1 MSEKVRRVDYNP
13 DEYISGVGGVLT
25 AEQQG
30 VYWMI
35 CSLIMSEGEA
45 VDNDPQRF
53 GGLCKMRPSQVRA
66 TIDVLVQKGKI
77 KVADDGKL
85 YQKRALNEVEK
96 ASKRIRTAAENG
108 AKGGRPAKIVEA
120 NQQGPEPTGLSAA
133 KLTTNY
139 QPPTINVEQEQEL
152 RPKPQKKRFTYP
164 AAFLQFWE
172 AYPTDSLMSKK
183 EAFTVWD
190 KLPEEEQAQVY
201 QSLPA
206 FKAYCSAHSDYRPV
220 HANRYITQQRYEGFL
235 KTQQATENRE
245 FVVLGSE
252 TWAAILRK
260 RGVQTMSHSERAG
273 QRGWWFE
280 KGEIAAALKAPKL
293 VEWQTRGAA

>member
-30 VYWMI
+30 VYWMV

-45 VDNDPQRF
+45 VENDAQRF

-77 KVADDGKL
+77 KVTDDGKL
-85 YQKRALNEVEK
+85 YQNRALSEVEK
-96 ASKRIRTAAENG
+96 ASKRIKTAAENG
-108 AKGGRPAKIVEA
+108 SKGGRPSRIVEQ
-120 NQQGPEPTGLSAA
+120 NQQNPEPTGLSPA
-133 KLTTNY
+133 KLTTNH
-139 QPPTINVEQEQEL
+139 QQPTINVDEE
-152 RPKPQKKRFTYP
+152 RVVRTKPQKRHAYTP
-164 AAFLQFWE
+164 AFLQFWE

-183 EAFTVWD
+183 EAATVFD
-190 KLPEEEQAQVY
+190 KLPEDVQAKVI

-206 FKAYCSAHSDYRPV
+206 FKAYCAAHSDYRPI
-220 HANRYITQQRYEGFL
+220 HANRYITQERYEGFL
-235 KTQQATENRE
+235 KTQQATDNRE

-252 TWAAILRK
+252 AWAALLNK
-260 RGVQTMSHSERAG
+260 RGVQTMPHSERAG

-280 KGEIAAALKAPKL
+280 KTEIAAAMAMPKVL
-293 VEWQTRGAA
+293 EWQTRGAA